1 MKNIDPSFYGIST
14 YNGDKTDKYSW
25 SQGIKDVTM
34 QIPLPE
40 GTKPAQLK
48 VVIQTKHLF
57 VAFKGKESEPLI
69 NGVLG
74 EKVKVDDSF
83 WSVEDNRNLNINF
96 EKAYE
101 VIWKCMV
108 QGDKEIDTEKVDN
121 SKRVEDF
128 DLETQGHLKKVLWEQ
143 ERKRNGFLT
152 EEEQKQKDMMDKVIN
167 MPNSPFAGMTYDPNR
182 YGKIAG
188 QNTPSVPFR

>member
-1 MKNIDPSFYGIST
+1 MKNIDPAFYGIST

-34 QIPLPE
+34 QIELPP
-40 GTKPAQLK
+40 GTKPGELK
-48 VVIQTKHLF
+48 VVIEPKHLY
-57 VAFKGKESEPLI
+57 VAFRNNQKEPII
-69 NGVLG
+69 NGNLG

-83 WSVEDNRNLNINF
+83 WSVEDNRALIINF

-128 DLETQGHLKKVLWEQ
+128 DEETQGHLKKVLWE
-143 ERKRNGFLT
+143 
-152 EEEQKQKDMMDKVIN
+152 
-167 MPNSPFAGMTYDPNR
+167 
-182 YGKIAG
+182 
-188 QNTPSVPFR
+188 